1 MDYTYDGLQ
10 GWTQLH
16 CRIDWTIQASI
27 LNVKDNSGRTAFMLA
42 CSNGHKDVVQLL
54 RDNFD
59 WFSTTVFRTRN
70 HSQHANESIFVREWL
85 GWQKFLV
92 FTFCRL

>member
-27 LNVKDNSGRTAFMLA
+27 WMQKIILEELHLCWPALMDTKMLFNCCA
-42 CSNGHKDVVQLL
+42 TILTDFPPLCSEQE
-54 RDNFD
+54 
-59 WFSTTVFRTRN
+59 TTVNTQM
-70 HSQHANESIFVREWL
+70 SQFSFGNDSGGKSF
-85 GWQKFLV
+85 
-92 FTFCRL
+92 